1 MAFEIDAIS
10 WALLRRLQETARM
23 SFREL
28 GEAVG
33 LTPPAAAERVRRLEE
48 AGIIKGYHATLDLS
62 KVGLPIRAFVHLTSS
77 ARQSER
83 FRTAVHTFA
92 EILECHTITGAESY
106 IIKVAVP
113 DVAHLEHLLWKL
125 KDYGE
130 VRTSL
135 ILSTQLER
143 RTVDAMVSEE

>member
-1 MAFEIDAIS
+1 MAFEIDAVS

-48 AGIIKGYHATLDLS
+48 AGIITGYHATLDLG
-62 KVGLPIRAFVHLTSS
+62 KAGLPIRAFVHLTSS

-83 FRTAVHTFA
+83 FRDAVHTMS
-92 EILECHTITGAESY
+92 EVLECNTITGTESF
-106 IIKVAVP
+106 IIKVALP
-113 DVAHLEHLLWKL
+113 DVARLERLLWKL

-143 RTVDAMVSEE
+143 RTVDGVVLED

>member
-1 MAFEIDAIS
+1 MTLEIDNVG
-10 WALLRRLQETARM
+10 WALLRRLQETARL

-28 GEAVG
+28 GDAVG

-48 AGIIKGYHATLDLS
+48 AGIITGYHATLDLS

-83 FRTAVHTFA
+83 FRNAVHTMP
-92 EILECHTITGAESY
+92 EVLECNCITGMESY
-106 IIKVAVP
+106 IFKVAVP
-113 DVAHLEHLLWKL
+113 DVMHLERLLWKL

-143 RTVDAMVSEE
+143 RTVDAVLPEE

>member
-33 LTPPAAAERVRRLEE
+33 LTPPAAAERIRRLEE
-48 AGIIKGYHATLDLS
+48 AGVITGYHATLDLS
-62 KVGLPIRAFVHLTSS
+62 KVGLPIRAFVHVTSS

-83 FRTAVHTFA
+83 FRTAVHTFS
-92 EILECHTITGAESY
+92 EILECHTITGAESF
-106 IIKVAVP
+106 IVKVAVP

-143 RTVDAMVSEE
+143 RTVDAVMSEE

>member
-1 MAFEIDAIS
+1 MGFEIDAIS
-10 WALLRRLQETARM
+10 WALLRRLQESARM

-33 LTPPAAAERVRRLEE
+33 LTAPAAAERVRRLEE
-48 AGIIKGYHATLDLS
+48 AGVVTGYHAAVDLG

-83 FRTAVHTFA
+83 FRTAVHTLP
-92 EILECHTITGAESY
+92 EILECHTITGAESF
-106 IIKVAVP
+106 ILKVAVP
-113 DVAHLEHLLWKL
+113 DVVHLERLLWKL

-143 RTVDAMVSEE
+143 RTLDMVTRDD